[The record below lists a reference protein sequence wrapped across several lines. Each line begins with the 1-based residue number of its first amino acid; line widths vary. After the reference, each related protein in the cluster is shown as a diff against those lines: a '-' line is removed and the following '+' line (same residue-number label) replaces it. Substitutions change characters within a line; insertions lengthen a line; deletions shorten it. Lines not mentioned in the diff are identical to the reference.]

1 VEPEIVIG
9 ELVLTW
15 FYMLSDGIYPKVK
28 HLINSMVGDTAREK
42 LFARQQ
48 ESVRKAVERVFA
60 VLFSRFNIIYQPSRL
75 FDKGHMENVILA
87 YWILHNM
94 ICEVRKESY
103 TGTRN
108 ARVTDLNEFI
118 GQVSGV
124 TLISEPEDLRDV
136 SLFWM
141 SRLDEDESPV
151 LHKTLKDALAIAMW
165 NSKEREADL
174 SWDLFLLRL
183 IPSSWET

>member
-1 VEPEIVIG
+1 
-9 ELVLTW
+9 
-15 FYMLSDGIYPKVK
+15 
-28 HLINSMVGDTAREK
+28 
-42 LFARQQ
+42 
-48 ESVRKAVERVFA
+48 
-60 VLFSRFNIIYQPSRL
+60 
-75 FDKGHMENVILA
+75 
-87 YWILHNM
+87 M

-174 SWDLFLLRL
+174 S
-183 IPSSWET
+183 